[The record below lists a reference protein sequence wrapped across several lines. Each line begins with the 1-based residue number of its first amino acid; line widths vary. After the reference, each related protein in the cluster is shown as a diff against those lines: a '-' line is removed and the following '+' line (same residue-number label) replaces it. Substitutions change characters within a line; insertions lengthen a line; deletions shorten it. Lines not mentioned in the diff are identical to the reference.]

1 MKTRFS
7 YLFKAFRLGRSLTL
21 PAMGCLMLVATVA
34 RCDSLWPDD
43 QVRPMFADKRASA
56 IGDLLTIVVQENNSA
71 SKDNNTKTS
80 KSTGIDASIA
90 SFLFSPQSSGFMT
103 HNGKLPAIKMDSKT
117 DFSGGGSIK
126 NSEKILAQIAVRVVD
141 VLPNRN
147 LVVEGTRDS
156 AFSGEQQTIV
166 LRGVVR
172 PDDIMA
178 NNTVFSYNIADST
191 IKFVSKGAISDN
203 QRKGWFTKIWDKLS
217 PF

>member
-1 MKTRFS
+1 MKTPSS
-7 YLFKAFRLGRSLTL
+7 YLSSCALLKGALRTVVAFCAILG
-21 PAMGCLMLVATVA
+21 AWEA
-34 RCDSLWPDD
+34 RCDSLWPED

-80 KSTGIDASIA
+80 KATGIDASIA
-90 SFLFSPQSSGFMT
+90 SFLFSPQSSGLMT

-126 NSEKILAQIAVRVVD
+126 NSERILAQIAVRVVD

-178 NNTVFSYNIADST
+178 NNSVFSYNIADST

-203 QRKGWFTKIWDKLS
+203 QRKGWFTKIWDKVS

>member
-1 MKTRFS
+1 MKTLLLCRSDRLHPGPLWRVAFS
-7 YLFKAFRLGRSLTL
+7 ALLLAASAAL
-21 PAMGCLMLVATVA
+21 A
-34 RCDSLWPDD
+34 DSLWPED
-43 QVRPMFADKRASA
+43 QVRPMFSDKRASA
-56 IGDLLTIVVQENNSA
+56 VGDLLTIIVQENNSA

-80 KSTGIDASIA
+80 KQTGIDASIS
-90 SFLFSPQSSGFMT
+90 SFLFSPQASGLLT
-103 HNGKLPAIKMDSKT
+103 HNGKLPALKMDSKT
-117 DFSGGGSIK
+117 DFSGGGTIK

-172 PDDIMA
+172 PDDITA
-178 NNTVFSYNIADST
+178 NNSVFSYNVADST
-191 IKFVSKGAISDN
+191 IKFVSKGTISDN
-203 QRKGWFTKIWDKLS
+203 QRKGWATKIWDKIS